1 MSAIITENELSSALV
16 IEGLRYW
23 QSKLNGNAIPAR
35 SAFDPLLEIP
45 ALVRFMMLK
54 DVRHDPLDFRY
65 RLVGTGLRSHMTTDW
80 TGKFMS
86 EVEYQRPPST
96 IWDYHKQVAES
107 GEPLF
112 IKPNYVGPH
121 KDYLFIESVMLPL
134 AEDHVHVDMIM
145 IFIDFIRQ
153 PGSKSDS
160 GAVRPRRV

>member
-1 MSAIITENELSSALV
+1 MSAIVTQQEITSELV
-16 IEGLRYW
+16 IGGLRYW
-23 QSKLNGNAIPAR
+23 ESKRSGNLIPAR
-35 SAFDPLLEIP
+35 CEFDPLLEVP
-45 ALVRFMMLK
+45 GLVRFMMLK
-54 DVRHDPLDFRY
+54 DVQRDPLDFRY
-65 RLVGTGLRSHMTTDW
+65 RLVGTGLRHHMTTDW

-134 AEDHVHVDMIM
+134 AKDHRNVDMIM
-145 IFIDFIRQ
+145 IFIDFLRQ
-153 PGSKSDS
+153 GPG
-160 GAVRPRRV
+160 PQ

>member
-1 MSAIITENELSSALV
+1 MRGVRMSAVVTQRELTSELV
-16 IEGLRYW
+16 IGGFRYW
-23 QSKLNGNAIPAR
+23 DSKRNGSRIPAR
-35 SAFDPLLEIP
+35 RDFDPLLEVP

-54 DVRHDPLDFRY
+54 DVQRNPLDFRY
-65 RLVGTGLRSHMTTDW
+65 RLVGTGLRNHMTTDW

-86 EVEYQRPPST
+86 EVEYQRAPST

-134 AEDHVHVDMIM
+134 ADDHRNVDMIM

-153 PGSKSDS
+153 S
-160 GAVRPRRV
+160 GGAA

>member
-1 MSAIITENELSSALV
+1 MSAIVTLQDITSELVLG
-16 IEGLRYW
+16 GLRYW
-23 QSKLNGNAIPAR
+23 ESKRNGNLIPAR
-35 SAFDPLLEIP
+35 CEFDPLLEIP
-45 ALVRFMMLK
+45 GLVRFLMLK
-54 DVRHDPLDFRY
+54 DVQRDPLDFRY
-65 RLVGTGLRSHMTTDW
+65 RLVGTGLRHHMTTDW

-134 AEDHVHVDMIM
+134 AKDHRNVDMIM
-145 IFIDFIRQ
+145 IFIDFLRHG
-153 PGSKSDS
+153 PGR
-160 GAVRPRRV
+160 A

>member
-1 MSAIITENELSSALV
+1 MSAIVTLQEITSELV
-16 IEGLRYW
+16 IGGLRYW
-23 QSKLNGNAIPAR
+23 ESKRSGNLIPAR
-35 SAFDPLLEIP
+35 CEFDPLLEIP
-45 ALVRFMMLK
+45 GLVRFMMLK
-54 DVRHDPLDFRY
+54 DVQRDPLDFRY
-65 RLVGTGLRSHMTTDW
+65 RLVGTGLRHHMTTDW

-134 AEDHVHVDMIM
+134 AKDHRNVDMIM
-145 IFIDFIRQ
+145 IFIDFLRQ
-153 PGSKSDS
+153 RPG
-160 GAVRPRRV
+160 PQ

>member
-1 MSAIITENELSSALV
+1 MSAIVTQQEITSELV
-16 IEGLRYW
+16 IGGLRYW
-23 QSKLNGNAIPAR
+23 ESKRSGNLIPAR
-35 SAFDPLLEIP
+35 CEFDPLLEVP
-45 ALVRFMMLK
+45 GLVRFMMLK
-54 DVRHDPLDFRY
+54 DVQRDPLDFRY
-65 RLVGTGLRSHMTTDW
+65 RLVGTGLRHHMTTDW

-134 AEDHVHVDMIM
+134 AKDHRNVDMIM
-145 IFIDFIRQ
+145 IFIDFLRQ
-153 PGSKSDS
+153 RPG
-160 GAVRPRRV
+160 PQ